1 MTFPLPAFGVYPYAA
16 MLARNYLLNRVPNT
30 YTITTLIPS
39 SPRPAKLIVVR
50 TVPGGRTL
58 NQILSYRRLVVWVY
72 DTTEFAAVQ
81 NAEYVLGY
89 LFEAMYQK
97 GSGIR
102 ETKLS
107 GASPYYNP
115 DPDDPAKTPRGEF
128 TVDVL
133 LRANT
138 SGTIGN
144 LTPPPTNTSGIPSG
158 YNWVVNEIMGGA
170 TNGINDVFSTSY
182 PYYQDVIMV
191 YVNGIREIY
200 FTETTSDTIELG
212 YIPPEGTLITA
223 DYLTNEGGS

>member
-1 MTFPLPAFGVYPYAA
+1 MTFPLPAFGVFPYAA
-16 MLARNYLLNRVPNT
+16 MLARNYLMGRVPNT

-39 SPRPAKLIVVR
+39 APRPAKLVVVR
-50 TVPGGRTL
+50 AVPGGRTL
-58 NQILSYRRLVVWVY
+58 NQILSYRRLLVWVY
-72 DTTEFAAVQ
+72 DTTEYDAVQ

-138 SGTIGN
+138 QGTIGN
-144 LTPPPTNTSGIPSG
+144 LTPPTPSG
-158 YNWVVNEIMGGA
+158 TPTGYIWVVNEVMGGA
-170 TNGINDVFSTSY
+170 VDGINDVFSTAY
-182 PYYQDVIMV
+182 PYYGDVVMV
-191 YVNGIREIY
+191 YVNGIREHY
-200 FTETTSDTIELG
+200 FSLTTSDTIELG
-212 YIPPEGTLITA
+212 YIPPEGTLITV